1 MLVVGV
7 IFPKIP
13 TIFPNDG
20 KNEFFFIRKRGMI
33 FSFSLLLALVSF
45 FFLLF
50 PKKCPIFPKYV
61 GFSGELWER
70 DCFAL
75 FSAVL
80 LQRRR
85 NKTTLKWFGALEN
98 LFVQLYNMYTQIMR
112 VVQQG
117 EAFAV
122 QSQKSENGQMMKCNI
137 VLQEMGGK
145 YENQYAAAMLGN
157 MAQCKYAPGELVAVT
172 LRFTTHEH
180 NGQVYQDILV
190 TDIEKVKG

>member
-1 MLVVGV
+1 MRFFPAEHVGFLF
-7 IFPKIP
+7 FPRNARF
-13 TIFPNDG
+13 FPNTWVFRGSCG
-20 KNEFFFIRKRGMI
+20 KGIV
-33 FSFSLLLALVSF
+33 L
-45 FFLLF
+45 
-50 PKKCPIFPKYV
+50 P
-61 GFSGELWER
+61 
-70 DCFAL
+70 L
-75 FSAVL
+75 FSQYFCSVEETRQRLNGLVL
-80 LQRRR
+80 LKPLR
-85 NKTTLKWFGALEN
+85 A
-98 LFVQLYNMYTQIMR
+98 LYNMYTQIMR

-117 EAFAV
+117 ETFAV

>member
-1 MLVVGV
+1 MRGDSSTNCSSAFKDFLSLHQLSARSELELMSLER
-7 IFPKIP
+7 KARSCSC
-13 TIFPNDG
+13 
-20 KNEFFFIRKRGMI
+20 FIMNSK
-33 FSFSLLLALVSF
+33 
-45 FFLLF
+45 
-50 PKKCPIFPKYV
+50 
-61 GFSGELWER
+61 
-70 DCFAL
+70 
-75 FSAVL
+75 
-80 LQRRR
+80 
-85 NKTTLKWFGALEN
+85 
-98 LFVQLYNMYTQIMR
+98 IMR

-117 EAFAV
+117 ETFAV

>member
-1 MLVVGV
+1 MRGDSSTNCSSAFKDFLSLHQLSARSELEL
-7 IFPKIP
+7 ISLERKARSCSC
-13 TIFPNDG
+13 
-20 KNEFFFIRKRGMI
+20 FIMNSK
-33 FSFSLLLALVSF
+33 
-45 FFLLF
+45 
-50 PKKCPIFPKYV
+50 
-61 GFSGELWER
+61 
-70 DCFAL
+70 
-75 FSAVL
+75 
-80 LQRRR
+80 
-85 NKTTLKWFGALEN
+85 
-98 LFVQLYNMYTQIMR
+98 IMR

-157 MAQCKYAPGELVAVT
+157 MAQCKYAAGELVAVT

-190 TDIEKVKG
+190 TDIEKAF